1 MRFQVLLLL
10 VFVFLAVV
18 ATAPVR
24 AQGWSITVTNTEVIS
39 AGDNVSFAIT
49 GEYPSLFHLRVSL
62 DGIPVAEV
70 NTLSIPPDE
79 LMTVNWTSPPSLPSG
94 RYVAEVFLDS
104 TEDVRVPTTI
114 QPGDYL
120 ITAKV
125 QKGAPMV
132 CITSGDP
139 DWNELF
145 QLFWVSVYGT
155 YYFIACQNIADADD
169 AGTLAGLQGDAV
181 IYAVRGHSLNGSS
194 PEFETG
200 FNTAALLD
208 PNPPPI
214 IPTYTNYLALALG
227 ATATDSVVDQ
237 LFLTAPPLGYANVS
251 TDTTISN
258 QYLTS
263 FASKVS
269 TGMEDPSAFDFTCD
283 GFNCNQKAGWGAAT
297 IAIPNG
303 TAIETKTAV
312 ATTQF
317 SMFSATDFQDLE
329 QIQEEIERLKQE
341 IAELREEL
349 ARLGSNQTAIN
360 ERLDDLESRL
370 AELENLPDPGIP
382 ELPDREWWLYYAV
395 FANYLLLIGL
405 FLLFIV
411 TWLRRKD

>member
-10 VFVFLAVV
+10 VFVLLVAIV
-18 ATAPVR
+18 ATPVK
-24 AQGWSITVTNTEVIS
+24 AQGWSITVMNSEVIRV
-39 AGDNVSFAIT
+39 GDNVSFAIT
-49 GEYPSLFHLRVSL
+49 GEYPSLFHLRIGL
-62 DGIPVAEV
+62 DNIPVAEV
-70 NTLSIPPDE
+70 NTLSLPLDE
-79 LMTVNWTSPPSLPSG
+79 MMSVNWTSPPSLPSG

-114 QPGDYL
+114 QSGDYL
-120 ITAKV
+120 ITAKI

-132 CITSGDP
+132 CTTSGDP

-145 QLFWVSVYGT
+145 QVNWTNLNGA

-181 IYAVRGHSLNGSS
+181 IYAVRGHSLDGD
-194 PEFETG
+194 PEFQ
-200 FNTAALLD
+200 TASNSGAVLD
-208 PNPPPI
+208 ADPPPI
-214 IPTYTNYLALALG
+214 TPTYPDFLTIAIGVA
-227 ATATDSVVDQ
+227 ATDTVVDR
-237 LFLTAPPLGYANVS
+237 LFLVAPPIGYTNVS
-251 TDTTISN
+251 TDTTADN

-263 FASKVS
+263 FASKAS
-269 TGMEDPSAFDFTCD
+269 TGTENPSAFDFKCD
-283 GFNCNQKAGWGAAT
+283 GFYCQQKAGWGAAT

-303 TAIETKTAV
+303 TAIETKEVV

-370 AELENLPDPGIP
+370 AELENLPDPGTP
-382 ELPDREWWLYYAV
+382 EPLDREWWLYYAV
-395 FANYLLLIGL
+395 FVNFLLIVALFILLLAAVL
-405 FLLFIV
+405 H
-411 TWLRRKD
+411 KKN